1 MAIRDYTF
9 QIFSERRR
17 VRRKGKTKQ
26 SLSLYVSRADF
37 IKNVL
42 LIGGAV
48 SSTDIAK
55 EITPVAQKVYQ
66 STRNG
71 AFDLPASALS
81 EGASR
86 IEEVTEF
93 KIHSSKSSNYLP
105 TAQLKSGETLERIDK
120 IILCTGYQMAF
131 PFLPQFNNNSIDVTE
146 ADESVLITDG
156 TQIHNLH
163 RDIFYI
169 PDPTLAFVGIPF
181 YTATF
186 SLFEFQAMA
195 VAAHFSG
202 IAPLPP
208 IDLLRQEY
216 EDRVRTKGYRREFHS
231 LKGQE
236 EAYVDQLLEW
246 INPERA
252 RLGLP
257 NIEGHSESWRKA
269 KKVQFERLAALWGSP
284 GWFDDHLNRPA
295 EIEAAA

>member
-1 MAIRDYTF
+1 
-9 QIFSERRR
+9 
-17 VRRKGKTKQ
+17 
-26 SLSLYVSRADF
+26 
-37 IKNVL
+37 
-42 LIGGAV
+42 
-48 SSTDIAK
+48 
-55 EITPVAQKVYQ
+55 
-66 STRNG
+66 
-71 AFDLPASALS
+71 
-81 EGASR
+81 
-86 IEEVTEF
+86 
-93 KIHSSKSSNYLP
+93 
-105 TAQLKSGETLERIDK
+105 
-120 IILCTGYQMAF
+120 MAF